1 MNITLISPY
10 PDITSL
16 GTRIISAT
24 LKREGFMT
32 QMIFLPNIAAE
43 TSKMSPYAY
52 MYDND
57 VIDDLVGL
65 CADSYIVGIS
75 AMTNYFEAAVQI
87 TQGIKAG
94 TQIPVVWGG
103 IHPTIC
109 PEECLEYADMVCIG
123 EGEDAFLELTHK
135 LIRGEKYH
143 NVKNLWV
150 KNNGQV
156 IKNELRPLIQ
166 DLNSLPFPDYDLDS
180 HYILAEN
187 AIRPM
192 DEALLQRSLARA
204 TSSRYMGMVVY
215 QTMTSRGCPH
225 RCSYCCNDTLKG
237 LYQGEKFVRRRCVDN
252 IIAEMLQ
259 VKKRLP
265 FVKAFWI
272 SDDSFFAT
280 TDSEIRKFSE
290 VYKKKIGL
298 PFFCL
303 GSPTTINEK
312 KMGYLIDAGLRCI
325 QMGIQTG
332 SKRICK
338 EIYHR
343 GFSNEQV
350 LRIAKTLN
358 KYKKNILPPLYD
370 FILDNYYETEKDILE
385 TLDLLLKLPRP
396 YRLQLFSLVLYPGTQ
411 LYMRAKRDGIIYD
424 DQAQI
429 YHKMYHERQCTY
441 INLIF
446 LLAKNMFPTYLLK
459 ILADE
464 RLVKLFNR
472 KGLGKVFAFIF
483 AFGRSVKRCLP

>member
-1 MNITLISPY
+1 MKISLISPY

-16 GTRIISAT
+16 GIRIISSL
-24 LKREGFMT
+24 LKREGFET
-32 QMIFLPNIAAE
+32 QLIFLPNITAE
-43 TSKMSPYAY
+43 MRKGGEFRYLYAHNVLRGVVELCV
-52 MYDND
+52 DS
-57 VIDDLVGL
+57 DL
-65 CADSYIVGIS
+65 IGIS
-75 AMTNYFEAAVQI
+75 VMTNYFEGAVQL
-87 TQGIKAG
+87 TKAIKANLG
-94 TQIPVVWGG
+94 INVIWGG
-103 IHPTIC
+103 IHPTIR
-109 PEECLEYADMVCIG
+109 PGECLKYADVVCLG
-123 EGEDAFLELTHK
+123 EGEYALLEMANRL
-135 LIRGEKYH
+135 RNGEDYSRTQNLWCKRH
-143 NVKNLWV
+143 GHIVKNS
-150 KNNGQV
+150 
-156 IKNELRPLIQ
+156 LRPLIQ
-166 DLNSLPFPDYDLDS
+166 DLDSLPFPDYDLDS

-192 DEALLQRSLARA
+192 DEALLQRALARG
-204 TSSRYMGMVVY
+204 SISRYMGMAAY

-237 LYQGEKFVRRRCVDN
+237 LYQGEKFVRRRSVDN

-290 VYKKKIGL
+290 AYKKKIGL

-312 KMGYLIDAGLRCI
+312 KVEYLIDAGLRCI

-358 KYKKNILPPLYD
+358 RYKKKILPPLYD
-370 FILDNYYETEKDILE
+370 FILDNDYEKECDILE
-385 TLDLLLKLPRP
+385 TLNLILNLPRP
-396 YRLQLFSLVLYPGTQ
+396 YRLQLFSLVLYPGTE
-411 LYMRAKRDGIIYD
+411 LYAKAKRDGLIYD
-424 DQAQI
+424 DRSQI
-429 YHKMYHERQCTY
+429 YRKRYHLGKKTY
-441 INLIF
+441 LNLILSLTRRNF
-446 LLAKNMFPTYLLK
+446 PISLIRALANERMVK
-459 ILADE
+459 IFSRSSFD
-464 RLVKLFNR
+464 KIFC
-472 KGLGKVFAFIF
+472 FAFDF
-483 AFGRSVKRCLP
+483 SRRLKKAVT